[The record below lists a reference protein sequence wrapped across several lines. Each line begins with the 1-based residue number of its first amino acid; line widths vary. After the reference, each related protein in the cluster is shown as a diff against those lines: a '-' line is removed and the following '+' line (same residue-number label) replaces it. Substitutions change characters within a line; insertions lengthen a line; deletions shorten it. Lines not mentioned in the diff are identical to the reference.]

1 MENQTN
7 SNSKPFSI
15 SERIRSIRE
24 YRGFKQISVASE
36 MQISQQAYS
45 FLERKAGNVKME
57 TLKKFCAVMKIDLPF
72 LLATDIPVTKEN
84 METFDHL
91 NYSTVFN
98 DFKTLKAKAEA
109 YESILQRKKEI
120 EKADSL

>member
-7 SNSKPFSI
+7 NNSKPFSI
-15 SERIRSIRE
+15 SERIRNIRE

-57 TLKKFCAVMKIDLPF
+57 TLRKFCSVMKIDLPF
-72 LLATDIPVTKEN
+72 LLATDIAVTKEN
-84 METFDHL
+84 METFDRL

-98 DFKTLKAKAEA
+98 DFKAMKAKAEA
-109 YESILQRKKEI
+109 YESLLERKKEL
-120 EKADSL
+120 ENTASL